1 MLLIKIFLALL
12 VIVGAV
18 FGIIKNSAASMAVDE
33 ADGMD
38 SMDSYERRRRKEANE
53 SLNGVLKLKP
63 IVVGVLCLLFVVCCI
78 FGSVYFT
85 SEQEIG
91 FTSMFGQN
99 TMIDGPGMHF
109 KVPFLSQKHIYD
121 ATTQGMPIGYYEDTD
136 QSMPEDSLMITSD
149 FNFVNIDFYVEYRI
163 TDPIEYCYGTNA
175 PEGVLKNIAQ
185 AAIRNT
191 VGQYDVDAVMTT
203 GKVEIEAKVREDIIK
218 ELEGHN
224 LGITIGNVTIQ
235 DSEAP
240 TAKVAQAFTDVS
252 DARTK
257 AEEDI
262 NAAHAYE
269 NSKIPAAEAQAEE
282 IKQAANATKTER
294 VNSAKEEVAR
304 FEALFNEY
312 QNNPETVRMRLY
324 YEAMQEVLPNM
335 EIIIG
340 EDAKVIYVKDS
351 AGNNVGT
358 SAAVSQATSTP
369 KTTASETPAE

>member
-18 FGIIKNSAASMAVDE
+18 FGVIKNSAASMAVGED
-33 ADGMD
+33 DD
-38 SMDSYERRRRKEANE
+38 MDSYERRRRDEAKESANAI
-53 SLNGVLKLKP
+53 LKLKP
-63 IVVGVLCLLFVVCCI
+63 IVVGVLCLLFAVACI

-136 QSMPEDSLMITSD
+136 VSMPEDSLMITSD

-163 TDPIEYCYGTNA
+163 TDPIEYCYGTND
-175 PEGVLKNIAQ
+175 PQGVLKNIAQ

-218 ELEGHN
+218 EIEGHN
-224 LGITIGNVTIQ
+224 LGISIGNVTIQ

-240 TAKVAQAFTDVS
+240 NAKVAQAFTDVS

-257 AEEDI
+257 AEEDV
-262 NAAHAYE
+262 NGAHAYE
-269 NSKIPAAEAQAEE
+269 NGKIPAAEAQAEE
-282 IKQAANATKTER
+282 IKQAANAAKTER

-304 FEALFNEY
+304 FNALFEEY
-312 QNNPETVRMRLY
+312 QNNPETVRTRLY
-324 YEAMQEVLPNM
+324 YEALQEVLPNM

-340 EDAKVIYVKDS
+340 EDAKVIYVKDG

-358 SAAVSQATSTP
+358 SAAVSQAASTP
-369 KTTASETPAE
+369 KTPAE

>member
-12 VIVGAV
+12 VIVGAA
-18 FGIIKNSAASMAVDE
+18 FAIIKNAAAGIAGDE
-33 ADGMD
+33 TDD
-38 SMDSYERRRRKEANE
+38 PDSYERRRRNEAKEEMNR
-53 SLNGVLKLKP
+53 LQKLKP
-63 IVVGVLCLLFVVCCI
+63 IIIGVLCLIFAVCCV

-85 SEQEIG
+85 NEQEIG

-99 TMIDGPGMHF
+99 SMIDGPGMHF

-121 ATTQGMPIGYYEDTD
+121 ATTQGMPIGYYEETD
-136 QSMPEDSLMITSD
+136 ETLPEDSLMITSD

-163 TDPIEYCYGTNA
+163 TDPIEYCYGSND
-175 PEGVLKNIAQ
+175 PEGVLKNVAQ
-185 AAIRNT
+185 ASIRNT
-191 VGQYDVDAVMTT
+191 VGQYDVDSVMTT

-240 TAKVAQAFTDVS
+240 TQKVAQAFTDVS

-282 IKQAANATKTER
+282 IKQAATAAKTER
-294 VNSAKEEVAR
+294 VNAAKEEVAR
-304 FEALFNEY
+304 FEALFTEY
-312 QNNPETVRMRLY
+312 QNNPETVRTRLY

-340 EDAKVIYVKDS
+340 EDAKVIYVKDGS
-351 AGNNVGT
+351 GSNVGT

-369 KTTASETPAE
+369 KSTTSETPAE

>member
-1 MLLIKIFLALL
+1 MLLIKIFLSLL
-12 VIVGAV
+12 VIVGAFFAIV
-18 FGIIKNSAASMAVDE
+18 KNSATSITVGEND
-33 ADGMD
+33 DMD
-38 SMDSYERRRRKEANE
+38 SHESRRRNNAKE
-53 SLNGVLKLKP
+53 SLNDILKLKP
-63 IVVGVLCLLFVVCCI
+63 IVVAAICILFAVSCI

-99 TMIDGPGMHF
+99 TMIEGPGMHF

-121 ATTQGMPIGYYEDTD
+121 ATTKGMPIGYYEESDE
-136 QSMPEDSLMITSD
+136 SMPEDSLMITSD

-163 TDPIEYCYGTNA
+163 TDPIEYCYGSND

-185 AAIRNT
+185 ASIRNT
-191 VGQYDVDAVMTT
+191 VGLYDVDAVMTT
-203 GKVEIEAKVREDIIK
+203 GKGEIESKVREDIIK
-218 ELEGHN
+218 ELESHN

-240 TAKVAQAFTDVS
+240 TENVAQAFTDVS

-262 NAAHAYE
+262 NKAHAYE
-269 NSKIPAAEAQAEE
+269 NSKIPEAEAKAEE
-282 IKQAANATKTER
+282 IKQAATAAKTER
-294 VNSAKEEVAR
+294 VNAAKEEVAR
-304 FEALFNEY
+304 FEALFKEY

-324 YEAMQEVLPNM
+324 YEAIQEVLPNM

-340 EDAKVIYVKDS
+340 EDAKVIYVKD
-351 AGNNVGT
+351 GNNVGT
-358 SAAVSQATSTP
+358 SAAVSQATSEN
-369 KTTASETPAE
+369 KSTATE

>member
-12 VIVGAV
+12 VIVGAA
-18 FGIIKNSAASMAVDE
+18 FAIIKNAAAGIAGDE
-33 ADGMD
+33 TDD
-38 SMDSYERRRRKEANE
+38 MDSYERRRRNDAKEDMNRIQ
-53 SLNGVLKLKP
+53 KLKP
-63 IVVGVLCLLFVVCCI
+63 IIIGVLCLIFAVCCV

-136 QSMPEDSLMITSD
+136 ETMPEDSLMITSD

-163 TDPIEYCYGTNA
+163 TDPIEYCYGSND
-175 PEGVLKNIAQ
+175 PEGVLKNVAQ
-185 AAIRNT
+185 ASIRNT

-218 ELEGHN
+218 ELESHN
-224 LGITIGNVTIQ
+224 LGISIGNVTIQ

-282 IKQAANATKTER
+282 IKQAATAAKTER

-304 FEALFNEY
+304 FEALFKEY
-312 QNNPETVRMRLY
+312 QNNPETVKTRLY
-324 YEAMQEVLPNM
+324 YEAMQEILPNM

-340 EDAKVIYVKDS
+340 EDAKVIYVKDGS
-351 AGNNVGT
+351 SSKVGT
-358 SAAVSQATSTP
+358 SAAVSQATNTP
-369 KTTASETPAE
+369 QNTTSENPAQ

>member
-12 VIVGAV
+12 VISGA
-18 FGIIKNSAASMAVDE
+18 FFSIIKNRATSVQVTD
-33 ADGMD
+33 D
-38 SMDSYERRRRKEANE
+38 MDSYQKQKHENEAE
-53 SLNGVLKLKP
+53 GLKSILKLKP
-63 IVVGVLCLLFVVCCI
+63 IAITVICVLFGIACI
-78 FGSVYFT
+78 FGSVFFT
-85 SEQEIG
+85 NEQEIG

-109 KVPFLSQKHIYD
+109 KIPFLSQKHVYD
-121 ATTQGMPIGYYEDTD
+121 ATTKGMPIGYYEESDET
-136 QSMPEDSLMITSD
+136 MEEDSLMITSD

-163 TDPIEYCYGTNA
+163 TDPIEYCYGSDN

-185 AAIRNT
+185 ASIRNT
-191 VGQYDVDAVMTT
+191 VGRYDVDAVMTT
-203 GKVEIEAKVREDIIK
+203 GKGEIETMVREDIIK
-218 ELEGHN
+218 ELESHK

-262 NAAHAYE
+262 NQAHAYE
-269 NSKIPAAEAQAEE
+269 NGKIPAAEAQAEE
-282 IKQAANATKTER
+282 IKQAANASKTER
-294 VNSAKEEVAR
+294 VNEAKEEVAR
-304 FEALFNEY
+304 FEALFKEY
-312 QNNPETVRMRLY
+312 QNNPGTVKQRLY

-340 EDAKVIYVKDS
+340 EDAKVIYVKDGS
-351 AGNNVGT
+351 DSKVGT
-358 SAAVSQATSTP
+358 SAGVSQAAKS
-369 KTTASETPAE
+369 ASENATE

>member
-12 VIVGAV
+12 VIAGA
-18 FGIIKNSAASMAVDE
+18 FFAIIKNSVAATTVSEDDDLDA
-33 ADGMD
+33 
-38 SMDSYERRRRKEANE
+38 YNRRRHDEVKE
-53 SLNGVLKLKP
+53 SLNSILKIKP
-63 IVVGVLCLLFVVCCI
+63 IVIGVLCLLFAVCCI

-85 SEQEIG
+85 NEKEIG

-136 QSMPEDSLMITSD
+136 ETMSEDSLMITSD
-149 FNFVNIDFYVEYRI
+149 FNFVNIDFYIEYRI
-163 TDPIEYCYGTNA
+163 SDPIEYCYGTND

-191 VGQYDVDAVMTT
+191 VGLYDVDAVMTT
-203 GKVEIEAKVREDIIK
+203 GKAEIESKVREDIIK
-218 ELEGHN
+218 ELESHK
-224 LGITIGNVTIQ
+224 LGITLGNVTIQ

-240 TAKVAQAFTDVS
+240 TQKVAQAFTDVS

-262 NAAHAYE
+262 NTAHAYE

-282 IKQAANATKTER
+282 IKQAATAAKTER
-294 VNSAKEEVAR
+294 VNAAKEEVAR
-304 FEALFNEY
+304 FEALFKEY

-340 EDAKVIYVKDS
+340 EDAKVIYVKDG

-358 SAAVSQATSTP
+358 SAAVSQATSETKNSTTP
-369 KTTASETPAE
+369 QTPAE